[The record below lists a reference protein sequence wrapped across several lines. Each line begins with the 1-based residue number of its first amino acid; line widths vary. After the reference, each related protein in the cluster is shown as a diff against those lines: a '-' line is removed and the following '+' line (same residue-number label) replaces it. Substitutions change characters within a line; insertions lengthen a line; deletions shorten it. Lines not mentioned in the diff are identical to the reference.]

1 MLAKLFSRF
10 AKAQLPAQA
19 PTGRRIYAI
28 GDIHGRLDLLN
39 GLLAQIFVDE
49 RTRGGSG
56 ELIFLGDLIN
66 RGPQSAQVLDR
77 LIDLKMKRP
86 ETRFLL
92 GNHEELFLTSLDGNR
107 EAVRF
112 FDRVGGAETILS
124 YGITPEA
131 YDVADYAELSAMLQ
145 AAVPTAHRRFLD
157 GFEDMIIEG
166 DYVFVHAGV
175 RPGVELNKQ
184 RPSDL
189 RWIREEFL
197 SESGGGGARV
207 IPDMVIVHGHTI
219 FENVVELP
227 GRIGLDTGAYRSG
240 ILSAMAFEGAN
251 RWVIQEKVGNIRTL
265 ERFVAG
271 NDVFAR

>member
-10 AKAQLPAQA
+10 VKAPAPLAQA
-19 PTGRRIYAI
+19 PEGRRIYAI
-28 GDIHGRLDLLN
+28 GDIHGHLDLLD
-39 GLLAQIFVDE
+39 GLLAQIFADE
-49 RTRGGSG
+49 RTCGGSS

-66 RGPQSAQVLDR
+66 RGPQSAQVIDR
-77 LIDLKMKRP
+77 LIDLKTRRA

-92 GNHEELFLTSLDGNR
+92 GNHEELFLTALEGSR
-107 EAVRF
+107 EAIRF

-131 YDVADYAELSAMLQ
+131 YAAADYAELSEMLQ
-145 AAVPTAHRRFLD
+145 AAVPLAHRRFLD
-157 GFEDMIIEG
+157 GFEDMIVEG

-175 RPGVELNKQ
+175 RPGVALKKQ

-197 SESGGGGARV
+197 SESGKSGAPI
-207 IPDMVIVHGHTI
+207 IPGLVVVHGHTI
-219 FENVVELP
+219 FEKVVEHP

-240 ILSAMAFEGAN
+240 ILSAMAFEGAK
-251 RWVIQEKVGNIRTL
+251 RWIIQEKFGTVT
-265 ERFVAG
+265 A
-271 NDVFAR
+271 